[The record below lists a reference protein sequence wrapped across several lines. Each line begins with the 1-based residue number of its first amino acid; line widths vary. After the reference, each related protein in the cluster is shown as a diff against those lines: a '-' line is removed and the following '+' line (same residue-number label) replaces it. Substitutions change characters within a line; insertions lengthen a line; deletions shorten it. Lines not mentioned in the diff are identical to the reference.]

1 MAGAPVSLVSLPGQL
16 IHFYLNTVETW
27 HDCQSAWHDVEN
39 DKFGWTAMGSFD
51 TCHLPPQ
58 RGSDD
63 EEEAAQASVG
73 IGECS

>member
-1 MAGAPVSLVSLPGQL
+1 MAGAPSTSFHCRS
-16 IHFYLNTVETW
+16 IHVFKNLNTVTVGI
-27 HDCQSAWHDVEN
+27 CQSAWHDVEN
-39 DKFGWTAMGSFD
+39 DTFGWTAMGSFD

-73 IGECS
+73 IGECG